1 MEVQFMPTHANRKSP
16 KLLRFR
22 PAESIVTPRSIPI
35 RRIVNWLS
43 VWAVGALLIGCGG
56 GGGGGSSA
64 PTSQTTAPTTTPL
77 IQAQPTKGE
86 LNAASR
92 FASRAS
98 LGMNYDQIRALSI
111 KGHDSW
117 LEEQFALPVE
127 YHDEMVADLIQRTE
141 DGEFDEATNADDLPF
156 VFRRYVW
163 WHRALSSNDVLR
175 QRIAFAL
182 SEIFVVSEVGGLGDT
197 ERALPNFYD
206 VLLARAF
213 GNYRSLLRAV
223 TLHPSMG
230 FYLSHVNNR
239 KADPD
244 NNIYPDENFARENM
258 QLFSIGLYEMN
269 PDGSYKYDANGDPI
283 PTYTDDDIR
292 EFAKVFTGLSWGGE
306 NARFGRRWEN
316 YLVPMEM
323 FDEYH
328 EQGTK
333 KLLNGFEIPAGQT
346 GMEDIED
353 AIDNI
358 FNHANVGP
366 FIGRQLIQRL
376 VTSNPSPQ
384 YVRRVA
390 EAFVD
395 NGLGVR
401 GDMKAVI
408 RAVLLD
414 PEATA
419 DPGTYAQFGKLR
431 EPILR
436 IVSIGR
442 QFHIQ
447 STSEYFFHGGY
458 WIQDQLKQH
467 PLSSPSVFNFFLPS
481 HMPNG
486 EISEANLVAPEF
498 QITTNTT
505 VIGISNL
512 AQHMIWADD
521 IGGVQSPP
529 FGEMSVNLHEYSVL
543 ATDLQGLIDR
553 LDIVLT
559 YGTLSEATR
568 NAIGA
573 TLVTIAD
580 PMERAQ
586 MAIYLFLI
594 SPDFAVML

>member
-1 MEVQFMPTHANRKSP
+1 MPTHANRKSP

>member
-1 MEVQFMPTHANRKSP
+1 
-16 KLLRFR
+16 
-22 PAESIVTPRSIPI
+22 
-35 RRIVNWLS
+35 
-43 VWAVGALLIGCGG
+43 
-56 GGGGGSSA
+56 
-64 PTSQTTAPTTTPL
+64 
-77 IQAQPTKGE
+77 
-86 LNAASR
+86 
-92 FASRAS
+92 
-98 LGMNYDQIRALSI
+98 MNYDQIRALSI

-117 LEEQFALPVE
+117 LEEQFAVPVE

-230 FYLSHVNNR
+230 FYLSHVNNS

-419 DPGTYAQFGKLR
+419 DPGTYTQFGKLR

-505 VIGISNL
+505 VIAVSNL
-512 AQHMIWADD
+512 AQHLIWADE

-529 FGEMSVNLHEYSVL
+529 FGEMSLNLHEYSVL
-543 ATDLQGLIDR
+543 ASDVQGLIDR
-553 LDIVLT
+553 LDMVLT

-568 NAIGA
+568 NSIGA

-580 PMERAQ
+580 PMERAKW
-586 MAIYLFLI
+586 AIYLFLI

>member
-586 MAIYLFLI
+586 MAISSLYLLT
-594 SPDFAVML
+594 LR

>member
-594 SPDFAVML
+594 SPDFAVTL

>member
-1 MEVQFMPTHANRKSP
+1 MPTHTDSMSTVNRRLPPESRPPVPSP
-16 KLLRFR
+16 
-22 PAESIVTPRSIPI
+22 IPN
-35 RRIVNWLS
+35 RRISYWLS
-43 VWAVGALLIGCGG
+43 AWAVGALLVGCGG
-56 GGGGGSSA
+56 GGGGDSSNA
-64 PTSQTTAPTTTPL
+64 ELQSGNQTTTAQVLQT
-77 IQAQPTKGE
+77 QPTESE
-86 LNAASR
+86 LHAASR

-117 LEEQFALPVE
+117 LEEQFSLPVE
-127 YHDEMVADLIQRTE
+127 YHDELVADLIQRTK
-141 DGEFDEATNADDLPF
+141 DGEFDEATQPDPDVLPF

-163 WHRALSSNDVLR
+163 WHRALTSDDVLR

-206 VLLARAF
+206 VLLAGAF
-213 GNYRSLLRAV
+213 DNYRNLLRAV

-230 FYLSHVNNR
+230 FYLSHVNNS

-269 PDGSYKYDANGDPI
+269 PDGSYQYDTNGDPI
-283 PTYTDDDIR
+283 PAYTDDDIR

-306 NARFGRRWEN
+306 YARFGRKWAN
-316 YLVPMEM
+316 YVVPMEM

-328 EQGTK
+328 EPGAK

-376 VTSNPSPQ
+376 VTSNPSPH

-390 EAFVD
+390 EAFAD

-414 PEATA
+414 PEATS
-419 DPGTYAQFGKLR
+419 DPGTHAHFGKLR

-442 QFHIQ
+442 QLHIQ
-447 STSEYFFHGGY
+447 NTSEYFFHGGY
-458 WIQDQLKQH
+458 WFQNQLRQH

-486 EISEANLVAPEF
+486 EIAEANLVAPEF
-498 QITTNTT
+498 QITTNPA

-512 AQHMIWADD
+512 AQYLIWADN

-529 FGEMSVNLHEYSVL
+529 FGEMSVNLHEYVVL
-543 ATDLQGLIDR
+543 APDVQGLIDR
-553 LDIVLT
+553 LDMVLT
-559 YGTLSEATR
+559 YGTLSKATR
-568 NAIGA
+568 DAIGA

-580 PMERAQ
+580 PTERAKW
-586 MAIYLFLI
+586 AIYLVLI

>member
-1 MEVQFMPTHANRKSP
+1 MPTHANNKSP
-16 KLLRFR
+16 KLLRVR
-22 PAESIVTPRSIPI
+22 PARSVVTPGSIPI
-35 RRIVNWLS
+35 PRIVNWLS

-56 GGGGGSSA
+56 GGGGGSTA
-64 PTSQTTAPTTTPL
+64 PASQNTAAPTTTPL
-77 IQAQPTKGE
+77 IQAQPTESE

-141 DGEFDEATNADDLPF
+141 DGEFDEATDADNLRF

-163 WHRALSSNDVLR
+163 WHRAFSSDDVLR

-206 VLLARAF
+206 VLLAHAF

-230 FYLSHVNNR
+230 FYLSHVNNG

-269 PDGSYKYDANGDPI
+269 PDGSYKYGTNGEPI

-306 NARFGRRWEN
+306 YARFGRRWEN

-328 EQGTK
+328 EPGVK

-353 AIDNI
+353 AIDNV

-390 EAFVD
+390 EAFAD

-419 DPGTYAQFGKLR
+419 DPGTDTQFGKLR

-442 QFHIQ
+442 QFHIR

-486 EISEANLVAPEF
+486 EIAEANLVAPEF

-512 AQHMIWADD
+512 AQHLIWADN

-543 ATDLQGLIDR
+543 ATDVQGLIDR
-553 LDIVLT
+553 LDMVLT

-580 PMERAQ
+580 PMERAKW
-586 MAIYLFLI
+586 AIYLFLV

>member
-1 MEVQFMPTHANRKSP
+1 
-16 KLLRFR
+16 
-22 PAESIVTPRSIPI
+22 
-35 RRIVNWLS
+35 
-43 VWAVGALLIGCGG
+43 
-56 GGGGGSSA
+56 
-64 PTSQTTAPTTTPL
+64 
-77 IQAQPTKGE
+77 
-86 LNAASR
+86 
-92 FASRAS
+92 
-98 LGMNYDQIRALSI
+98 
-111 KGHDSW
+111 
-117 LEEQFALPVE
+117 
-127 YHDEMVADLIQRTE
+127 
-141 DGEFDEATNADDLPF
+141 
-156 VFRRYVW
+156 
-163 WHRALSSNDVLR
+163 
-175 QRIAFAL
+175 
-182 SEIFVVSEVGGLGDT
+182 
-197 ERALPNFYD
+197 
-206 VLLARAF
+206 
-213 GNYRSLLRAV
+213 
-223 TLHPSMG
+223 MG
-230 FYLSHVNNR
+230 FYLSHVNNS

-269 PDGSYKYDANGDPI
+269 PDGSYQYDTNGDPI
-283 PTYTDDDIR
+283 PAYTDDDIR

-306 NARFGRRWEN
+306 YARFGRKWAN
-316 YLVPMEM
+316 YIVPMEM

-328 EQGTK
+328 EPGAK

-358 FNHANVGP
+358 FNHTNVGP

-376 VTSNPSPQ
+376 VTSNPSPH
-384 YVRRVA
+384 YVGRVA
-390 EAFVD
+390 EAFAD

-401 GDMKAVI
+401 GDMRAVI

-414 PEATA
+414 PEATS

-458 WIQDQLKQH
+458 WVQNQLRQH
-467 PLSSPSVFNFFLPS
+467 PLASPSVFNFFLPS

-486 EISEANLVAPEF
+486 EIAEANLVAPEF
-498 QITTNTT
+498 QITTNPA
-505 VIGISNL
+505 VIGVSNL
-512 AQHMIWADD
+512 AQHLIWADD

-543 ATDLQGLIDR
+543 APDVQGLIDR
-553 LDIVLT
+553 LDMVLT

-568 NAIGA
+568 DAIGA

-580 PMERAQ
+580 PMERAKW
-586 MAIYLFLI
+586 AIYLFLI

>member
-1 MEVQFMPTHANRKSP
+1 MPTHANRKSP

-22 PAESIVTPRSIPI
+22 PAESVVTPRSIPI

-56 GGGGGSSA
+56 GGGGGISA
-64 PTSQTTAPTTTPL
+64 PTSQNTTAPTTTPL
-77 IQAQPTKGE
+77 IQAQPTESE

-127 YHDEMVADLIQRTE
+127 YHDEMVADLIQRSE

-353 AIDNI
+353 AIDNV

-384 YVRRVA
+384 YVRRVG

-419 DPGTYAQFGKLR
+419 DSGTYAQFGKLR

-529 FGEMSVNLHEYSVL
+529 FGGMSVNLHEYSVL

>member
-1 MEVQFMPTHANRKSP
+1 MPTHANRKSP

-56 GGGGGSSA
+56 GGGGSSA
-64 PTSQTTAPTTTPL
+64 PASQNSVAPTITPL
-77 IQAQPTKGE
+77 IQAQPTESE

-117 LEEQFALPVE
+117 LEEQFAVPVE
-127 YHDEMVADLIQRTE
+127 YHDEMVADLIQRAE
-141 DGEFDEATNADDLPF
+141 DGEFDEATNADNLPF

-163 WHRALSSNDVLR
+163 WHRAFSSDDVLR

-182 SEIFVVSEVGGLGDT
+182 SEILVVSEVGGLGDT

-230 FYLSHVNNR
+230 FYLSHVNNS

-258 QLFSIGLYEMN
+258 QLFSIGLYQMN

-292 EFAKVFTGLSWGGE
+292 EFAKVFTGLSWGGA
-306 NARFGRRWEN
+306 NARFGRRWAN

-353 AIDNI
+353 AIDNV
-358 FNHANVGP
+358 FNHSNVGP

-390 EAFVD
+390 EAFAD

-419 DPGTYAQFGKLR
+419 DPGTYTQFGKLR

-436 IVSIGR
+436 IVNIGR

-447 STSEYFFHGGY
+447 STSDYFFHGGY

-467 PLSSPSVFNFFLPS
+467 PLASPSVFNFFLPS

-486 EISEANLVAPEF
+486 EIAEANLVAPEF

-505 VIGISNL
+505 VIAVSNL
-512 AQHMIWADD
+512 AQHLIWADE

-529 FGEMSVNLHEYSVL
+529 FGEMSLNLHEYSVL
-543 ATDLQGLIDR
+543 ASDVQGLIDR
-553 LDIVLT
+553 LDMVLT

-568 NAIGA
+568 NSIGA

-580 PMERAQ
+580 PMERAKW
-586 MAIYLFLI
+586 AIYLFLI

>member
-1 MEVQFMPTHANRKSP
+1 MLTHANRKSIVNR
-16 KLLRFR
+16 RFR
-22 PAESIVTPRSIPI
+22 PARGAVAPGSTAI
-35 RRIVNWLS
+35 RRVVTWLC

-64 PTSQTTAPTTTPL
+64 PASQNTAAPTITPL
-77 IQAQPTKGE
+77 IQAQPTESE

-141 DGEFDEATNADDLPF
+141 DGEFDEATQPDPDVLPF

-163 WHRALSSNDVLR
+163 WHRALSSDDVLR
-175 QRIAFAL
+175 QRVAFAL

-230 FYLSHVNNR
+230 FYLSHVNNS

-269 PDGSYKYDANGDPI
+269 PDGSYKYDTLGDPI
-283 PTYTDDDIR
+283 PAYTDDDIR

-306 NARFGRRWEN
+306 NARFGRKWAN
-316 YLVPMEM
+316 YVVPMEM

-390 EAFVD
+390 EAFAD

-401 GDMKAVI
+401 GDMKTVI

-414 PEATA
+414 PEATT

-447 STSEYFFHGGY
+447 NTSEYFFHGGY
-458 WIQDQLKQH
+458 WIQNQLRQH

-486 EISEANLVAPEF
+486 EIAEANLVAPEF
-498 QITTNTT
+498 QITTNPA

-512 AQHMIWADD
+512 TQHLIWADN

-543 ATDLQGLIDR
+543 ATDVQGLLDR
-553 LDIVLT
+553 LDMVLT

-580 PMERAQ
+580 PMERAKW
-586 MAIYLFLI
+586 AIYLVLI